1 MKKTFV
7 ILFCTI
13 LSLCSCSSGIT
24 PEEARENASTTIA
37 DVTYLKNE
45 GIISLEDYNSA
56 IDNIIT
62 FEQKSF
68 IGKYWWI
75 LLYLFLILVL
85 IGTIEEVTDVEED
98 QMAKPLTKSK
108 SFWIVGLLGF
118 LGGHYLYLRKCKW
131 IGISTM
137 LLAFLF
143 PLCFYKYFMYFY
155 NLPGLFFPATFDFE
169 QLEEIG
175 IFYKCQSILY
185 IIFVFN
191 ILIGIIFVPYWV
203 YQFNGNYFRK
213 HKDNDDIL
221 NGKELEVDKFYNS
234 ELLPDI
240 KKTNEDAET
249 VMKVLNDE
257 DIVIEDETDEKISGL
272 FKNLFTLGKS
282 STLKSKVQRLRAL
295 RYCCQIISDDIDKFE
310 LDNNRLFS
318 YLKYYRVAAYR
329 NLYLAKELIGIV
341 KDKVSSR
348 QQELIIDEFPQLISP
363 KNINPSDVNFDAN
376 QISFDSDRFFDS
388 VGQSFVSS
396 FESINSK
403 LEKEKDISKDD
414 FIEAGI
420 EIAFDSIIAGIEG
433 LFDQYSR
440 TTASIKE
447 VEGMINEAVRYLE
460 KAYPAIQRYQAEL
473 ARQSELMIAL
483 YQCNRAFVMA
493 YEPMRQKVFG
503 KPTFSKFVHGI
514 NKEKSCSKSDKGQ
527 PFLLKYLSEMNN
539 GMFYLNSDDFRKD
552 LQHLILVCTEYNKVY
567 NAKTGND
574 TNRITKPEYQRS
586 FKKDKKNSTEEKVSY
601 KHNQHAVEVISRE
614 NILSIIRGCLKNE
627 HVNEGNSVAYLD
639 LSNRENVVDSMCQQ
653 LSTIGNKR
661 IKRNDIL
668 KCKNIKEVIDL
679 VI

>member
-1 MKKTFV
+1 MT
-7 ILFCTI
+7 
-13 LSLCSCSSGIT
+13 
-24 PEEARENASTTIA
+24 R
-37 DVTYLKNE
+37 
-45 GIISLEDYNSA
+45 
-56 IDNIIT
+56 
-62 FEQKSF
+62 
-68 IGKYWWI
+68 
-75 LLYLFLILVL
+75 
-85 IGTIEEVTDVEED
+85 
-98 QMAKPLTKSK
+98 LTK
-108 SFWIVGLLGF
+108 
-118 LGGHYLYLRKCKW
+118 Y
-131 IGISTM
+131 
-137 LLAFLF
+137 
-143 PLCFYKYFMYFY
+143 
-155 NLPGLFFPATFDFE
+155 LPGLFFPATFDFE

-363 KNINPSDVNFDAN
+363 KNINPSDVNFNAN

-420 EIAFDSIIAGIEG
+420 EIAFDSIIAGIR
-433 LFDQYSR
+433 LIF
-440 TTASIKE
+440 
-447 VEGMINEAVRYLE
+447 
-460 KAYPAIQRYQAEL
+460 
-473 ARQSELMIAL
+473 
-483 YQCNRAFVMA
+483 
-493 YEPMRQKVFG
+493 
-503 KPTFSKFVHGI
+503 
-514 NKEKSCSKSDKGQ
+514 
-527 PFLLKYLSEMNN
+527 
-539 GMFYLNSDDFRKD
+539 
-552 LQHLILVCTEYNKVY
+552 LIL
-567 NAKTGND
+567 
-574 TNRITKPEYQRS
+574 S
-586 FKKDKKNSTEEKVSY
+586 
-601 KHNQHAVEVISRE
+601 
-614 NILSIIRGCLKNE
+614 
-627 HVNEGNSVAYLD
+627 
-639 LSNRENVVDSMCQQ
+639 
-653 LSTIGNKR
+653 
-661 IKRNDIL
+661 
-668 KCKNIKEVIDL
+668 
-679 VI
+679 

>member
-37 DVTYLKNE
+37 DVTCLKNE
-45 GIISLEDYNSA
+45 GIISFEDYNSA
-56 IDNIIT
+56 IDNIVT

-257 DIVIEDETDEKISGL
+257 DIVIEDETDEEISGL

-447 VEGMINEAVRYLE
+447 VEGMINEAVRYLG

-473 ARQSELMIAL
+473 ARQLELMIAL
-483 YQCNRAFVMA
+483 YQCNRAFVMS

-503 KPTFSKFVHGI
+503 QPTFSKFLHGI
-514 NKEKSCSKSDKGQ
+514 DKEMSY
-527 PFLLKYLSEMNN
+527 LK
-539 GMFYLNSDDFRKD
+539 SDDFRKD

-574 TNRITKPEYQRS
+574 ARTNCESQHHQKKTKTAQNTTPSMQ
-586 FKKDKKNSTEEKVSY
+586 KTSTEEARVQVL
-601 KHNQHAVEVISRE
+601 N
-614 NILSIIRGCLKNE
+614 IIRNNLNNARIGYNSSIKSLNLDKNKYAKLALCIRLNEIYHTKMKPEHFLKFND
-627 HVNEGNSVAYLD
+627 V
-639 LSNRENVVDSMCQQ
+639 
-653 LSTIGNKR
+653 
-661 IKRNDIL
+661 NDIINFVV
-668 KCKNIKEVIDL
+668 KNSK
-679 VI
+679 

>member
-1 MKKTFV
+1 MKK
-7 ILFCTI
+7 LFIIIFCAI
-13 LSLCSCSSGIT
+13 LSLCSCSSSIT
-24 PEEARENASTTIA
+24 PEEARENASTTIT

-85 IGTIEEVTDVEED
+85 LGTIEDVTYVEED

-108 SFWIVGLLGF
+108 SFWIVGFLGF

-143 PLCFYKYFMYFY
+143 PLCFFKYFMYFY
-155 NLPGLFFPATFDFE
+155 NLPSLFFPYTFDFE
-169 QLEEIG
+169 QLEGIG
-175 IFYKCQSILY
+175 TFYKCQSILY
-185 IIFVFN
+185 ILFVFN

-240 KKTNEDAET
+240 KNTNKNVET
-249 VMKVLNDE
+249 VMEVLNNE
-257 DIVIEDETDEKISGL
+257 DYIVEDESDEKISGF
-272 FKNLFTLGKS
+272 FKSIFTLGKS
-282 STLKSKVQRLRAL
+282 STLKSRVQRLRAL

-310 LDNNRLFS
+310 LDNDKLFV
-318 YLKYYRVAAYR
+318 YLEYYRVAAYR
-329 NLYLAKELIGIV
+329 NLYLAKELIGII

-348 QQELIIDEFPQLISP
+348 QQKLIIDEFPQLIKP
-363 KNINPSDVNFDAN
+363 QNVNPSDVYFNSE
-376 QISFDSDRFFDS
+376 QTSFNSDRFFDS
-388 VGQSFVSS
+388 VGQSFISS
-396 FESINSK
+396 FDSISK
-403 LEKEKDISKDD
+403 NLEKEKDISKDD
-414 FIEAGI
+414 FLEAGI
-420 EIAFDSIIAGIEG
+420 ELAFDSIIAGIEG

-447 VEGMINEAVRYLE
+447 VERMINKAVRYLG

-483 YQCNRAFVMA
+483 YQCNRAFVMS

-503 KPTFSKFVHGI
+503 QPTFSKFLHGI
-514 NKEKSCSKSDKGQ
+514 DKEMSY
-527 PFLLKYLSEMNN
+527 LK
-539 GMFYLNSDDFRKD
+539 SDDFRKD

-639 LSNRENVVDSMCQQ
+639 LSNRENAVDSMCQQ

>member
-1 MKKTFV
+1 MKKSF
-7 ILFCTI
+7 IIIFCAI

-24 PEEARENASTTIA
+24 PEEARENASTTIT

-45 GIISLEDYNSA
+45 GVVSLEDYNSA

-62 FEQKSF
+62 FEQRSF

-75 LLYLFLILVL
+75 LLYLILILVL

-155 NLPGLFFPATFDFE
+155 NLPSLFFPATFDFE
-169 QLEEIG
+169 QLEGIW

-185 IIFVFN
+185 ILFVFN

-203 YQFNGNYFRK
+203 YQFNGIYFRK

-240 KKTNEDAET
+240 KKTNEDVET
-249 VMKVLNDE
+249 VMEVLNNE
-257 DIVIEDETDEKISGL
+257 DFVVEDESDEKISGF
-272 FKNLFTLGKS
+272 FKRLFTLGKS
-282 STLKSKVQRLRAL
+282 DTLKTKVQRLRAL
-295 RYCCQIISDDIDKFE
+295 RYSCQILSDDIDTFE
-310 LDNNRLFS
+310 LDNDRLFV
-318 YLKYYRVAAYR
+318 YLKYYRIAAYR
-329 NLYLAKELIGIV
+329 NLYLAKELIGII

-348 QQELIIDEFPQLISP
+348 QQKLIIDEIPQLIKP
-363 KNINPSDVNFDAN
+363 QNVTPSDVYFNSE
-376 QISFDSDRFFDS
+376 QTSFDSDRFFDS
-388 VGQSFVSS
+388 VGQSFISS
-396 FESINSK
+396 FDSISKK

-414 FIEAGI
+414 FLEAGI
-420 EIAFDSIIAGIEG
+420 ELAFDSIIAGIEG

-447 VEGMINEAVRYLE
+447 VERMINEAVRYLG

-473 ARQSELMIAL
+473 ARQLELMIAL
-483 YQCNRAFVMA
+483 YQCNRAFVMS

-503 KPTFSKFVHGI
+503 QPTFSKFLHGI
-514 NKEKSCSKSDKGQ
+514 DKEMSY
-527 PFLLKYLSEMNN
+527 LK
-539 GMFYLNSDDFRKD
+539 SDDFRKD

-574 TNRITKPEYQRS
+574 ARTNCESRHHQKKTKSAQNTTPSMQET
-586 FKKDKKNSTEEKVSY
+586 STEEARVQVL
-601 KHNQHAVEVISRE
+601 N
-614 NILSIIRGCLKNE
+614 IIRNNLNNARIGYNSSIKSLNLDKNKYTKLALCIRLNEIYHTKMKPEHFLKFND
-627 HVNEGNSVAYLD
+627 V
-639 LSNRENVVDSMCQQ
+639 
-653 LSTIGNKR
+653 
-661 IKRNDIL
+661 NDIINFVV
-668 KCKNIKEVIDL
+668 KNSK
-679 VI
+679 